1 MSFNT
6 IPVNGWPQLK
16 ELQELAEKVGN
27 IPTFTSSDK
36 EAIEDLI
43 SNAQALISVAEDGAE
58 GVPYDNTESGLTADE
73 VQGAI
78 DEMVSNFGAGV
89 DEVYNAC
96 VTAGA
101 TPASK
106 SPADIATAI
115 GTLGGGELTQLYSHK
130 GTSFTPTSESYT
142 ITAAGKLIV
151 LGYAYMDDASL
162 KINNGTNK
170 IAVSPYGAYM
180 QVCVNGVFDVAE
192 NDVVTFALSGS
203 GSVADFFDI
212 YLLQ

>member
-6 IPVNGWPQLK
+6 VPVNGWPQLK
-16 ELQELAEKVGN
+16 ELDEIAKKVDN
-27 IPTFTSSDK
+27 MPTFTSSDK
-36 EAIEDLI
+36 QFIEDLI
-43 SNAQALISVAEDGAE
+43 EEQAAALG
-58 GVPYDNTESGLTADE
+58 YDNTESGLTADD

-78 DEMVSNFGAGV
+78 DEMIENFGAGV
-89 DEVYNAC
+89 DSVYDAC
-96 VTAGA
+96 VAAGA

-130 GTSFTPTSESYT
+130 GTSFTTTSETYN
-142 ITAAGKLIV
+142 ITKAGKLIV

-170 IAVSPYGAYM
+170 ITVSPYGAYI
-180 QVCVNGVFDVAE
+180 QVCVNGIFDVAVG
-192 NDVVTFALSGS
+192 DVVTFALSGS
-203 GSVADFFDI
+203 GSVADYFDI
-212 YLLQ
+212 YLLN